1 MATDFFGSE
10 KTIKVND
17 QIVTGELCSLSISGF
32 VSLLQ
37 NATASYQRQIMPMF
51 EAGKTTTY
59 YLTGQSEG
67 TISATAAVGKSGF
80 FKNFN
85 NTGGNCGKVDK
96 LAFTLGNGGSCAV
109 SASGSL
115 SFSNG
120 LIENVGIQL
129 QAGFTAVTNSMQIR
143 VGMMSAN

>member
-10 KTIKVND
+10 KTVKAND
-17 QIVTGELCSLSISGF
+17 QIVTGELCSLSIGGN

-37 NATASYQRQIMPMF
+37 QATATYQRQIMPMF

-67 TISATAAVGKSGF
+67 TISATAAVGKAGF
-80 FKNFN
+80 FKNFGGS
-85 NTGGNCGKVDK
+85 GGNCGKVDK
-96 LAFTLGNGGSCAV
+96 LAFTLGSSGGCSV

-115 SFSNG
+115 SFTNG

-143 VGMMSAN
+143 VGTMNSN